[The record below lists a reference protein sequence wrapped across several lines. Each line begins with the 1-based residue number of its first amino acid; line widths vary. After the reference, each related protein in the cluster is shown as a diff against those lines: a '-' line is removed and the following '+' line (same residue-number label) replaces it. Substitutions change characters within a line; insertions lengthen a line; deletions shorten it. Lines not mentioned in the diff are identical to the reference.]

1 MLKIFNINV
10 FKKHALKDLKMH
22 SRERTAWAWLVCLLM
37 VPSIYFAGLNHS
49 DWVPG
54 NEELS
59 RLAALS
65 MPLIVMA
72 FVALGVRA
80 FNIVKTRQ
88 TGQELLDERDQW
100 IEMKSTS
107 VSYHVLMAGM
117 IVVGMMMPFSA
128 TRWELVD
135 TSFFFIVLAEVV
147 HSCITIYGYRKGIH
161 A

>member
-1 MLKIFNINV
+1 
-10 FKKHALKDLKMH
+10 MH

-37 VPSIYFAGLNHS
+37 APPIYFAGLNHS
-49 DWVPG
+49 VWVPG
-54 NEELS
+54 NVELS

-72 FVALGVRA
+72 FVALGVRV
-80 FNIVKTRQ
+80 FNIIKARQ
-88 TGQELLDERDQW
+88 TGQELLDERDQL

-107 VSYHVLMAGM
+107 MSYYVLM
-117 IVVGMMMPFSA
+117 VGMMMPFSA

>member
-1 MLKIFNINV
+1 
-10 FKKHALKDLKMH
+10 MH
-22 SRERTAWAWLVCLLM
+22 SRERTAWTWLVCLLM
-37 VPSIYFAGLNHS
+37 APSIYFAGLNHS
-49 DWVPG
+49 EWVPG
-54 NEELS
+54 NLELS

-72 FVALGVRA
+72 FVALGVRV
-80 FNIVKTRQ
+80 FNIIKARQ

-107 VSYHVLMAGM
+107 MSYHVLMVGM

-128 TRWELVD
+128 TRWELID
-135 TSFFFIVLAEVV
+135 TSFFLIVLAEVV

>member
-1 MLKIFNINV
+1 
-10 FKKHALKDLKMH
+10 LKDLKMH
-22 SRERTAWAWLVCLLM
+22 SRERTAWAWLVCLLIA
-37 VPSIYFAGLNHS
+37 PTIYFAGLNHS
-49 DWVPG
+49 NWVPG
-54 NEELS
+54 NDELS

-72 FVALGVRA
+72 FVALGVHA
-80 FNIVKTRQ
+80 LNIIKARQ
-88 TGQELLDERDQW
+88 QGRDLLDERDQL

-147 HSCITIYGYRKGIH
+147 HSCITIYAYRKGIH

>member
-1 MLKIFNINV
+1 MLKIFNISI

-22 SRERTAWAWLVCLLM
+22 SRERTAWAWLICLLIA
-37 VPSIYFAGLNHS
+37 PSIYFAGLNHS
-49 DWVPG
+49 DWVAG
-54 NEELS
+54 NDELS

-80 FNIVKTRQ
+80 LNIVKARQ
-88 TGQELLDERDQW
+88 NGQELLDERDQL

-107 VSYHVLMAGM
+107 MSYHVLMAGM

-135 TSFFFIVLAEVV
+135 TSFFFIVMAEVV
-147 HSCITIYGYRKGIH
+147 HSCITIYGYRKGMH